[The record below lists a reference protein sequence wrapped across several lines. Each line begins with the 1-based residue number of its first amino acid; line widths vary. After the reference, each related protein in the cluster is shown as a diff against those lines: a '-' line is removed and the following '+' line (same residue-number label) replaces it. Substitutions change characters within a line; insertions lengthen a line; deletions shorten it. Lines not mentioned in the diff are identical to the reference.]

1 MNMLVSVH
9 FRVKRRSNVRPALQK
24 SHDIDSFVQCM
35 IGVIHNNHGS
45 GKERKINGRE
55 VMMTWIR

>member
-9 FRVKRRSNVRPALQK
+9 FRVTRGSNMGPALQK
-24 SHDIDSFVQCM
+24 SHDIDSFMKCM
-35 IGVIHNNHGS
+35 IGVIHNDHGS
-45 GKERKINGRE
+45 GKERKFNGRE